1 MLDLHRGR
9 ILREVAR
16 LGSMTAA
23 ARALDYTQPAVSHH
37 IARLEA
43 EAGTPLVI
51 RHGRGVRLT
60 EAGRILVGHVE
71 DVLARMADA
80 EEQIAA
86 IAGLRAG
93 RVRIAVFPTAAG
105 GLLPDALAGLRARA
119 PGVSV
124 TLLDAEPPEALA
136 ALRAGETDIAVVFRY
151 AYMPPDT
158 GSRFREI
165 LLCEDPIRLL
175 VPAAHP
181 LASAPRPRLAD
192 LAGETWASGCS
203 RCREHLRW
211 ACEQAGFTP
220 DIAFATEDHVAIQRL
235 VARGLAVTTLPE
247 MALGLHAEPGV
258 ARPGVPEV
266 GGRRVT
272 ALVPAGPRPPAVAA
286 LLDELTAVAAAP
298 RGRAAR
304 PLGQVPVQV
313 GEAPGG
319 GHDGLGQVGQ
329 PVVAE
334 ADRRAL

>member
-23 ARALDYTQPAVSHH
+23 ARSLAYTQPAVSHH

-43 EAGTPLVI
+43 EAGTPLVV

-60 EAGRILVGHVE
+60 EAGRVLVEHVE
-71 DVLARMADA
+71 DVMARTADA
-80 EEQIAA
+80 EERIAA

-124 TLLDAEPPEALA
+124 TLTDAEPPEALA
-136 ALRAGETDIAVVFRY
+136 ALRAGDTDVAVVFRY
-151 AYMPPDT
+151 PYMPPDT
-158 GSRFREI
+158 DSRFREI
-165 LLCEDPIRLL
+165 VLREDPIRLL
-175 VPAAHP
+175 VPAGHP
-181 LASAPRPRLAD
+181 LASARRPRLGD
-192 LAGETWASGCS
+192 LAGQTWASGCS
-203 RCREHLRW
+203 RCRDHLRW
-211 ACEQAGFTP
+211 ACEKAGFTP

-266 GGRRVT
+266 GRRRIAAV
-272 ALVPAGPRPPAVAA
+272 VPAGPRPPAVAA
-286 LLDELTAVAAAP
+286 LLEELTAVAAP
-298 RGRAAR
+298 G
-304 PLGQVPVQV
+304 
-313 GEAPGG
+313 PGG
-319 GHDGLGQVGQ
+319 GDLQERAIVG
-329 PVVAE
+329 A
-334 ADRRAL
+334 